1 MVCLWDSSFTW
12 NLTLSSRKT
21 HSKVFTLRSGRGTD
35 GQLGH
40 GNLDRLSTFSK
51 VTGLEGHSICQL
63 ASGNKHTVSLT
74 SKGFVFTFGS
84 NEDGQTGHGIV
95 EGNQNTPKK
104 VTAGCLDSKK
114 VVFIASNYKQT
125 ACITADDETYTWGKG
140 RDGRLGHGDETNLS
154 IPKVVNGLVCKN
166 VKEIVFGVHH
176 TIAKTVDGRLYSF
189 GNGEA
194 GQLGH
199 GNLDSKFTPTAIEYN
214 QLGEENI
221 SKIACGFVHSMALT
235 CEGRLYTWGSGHLGQ
250 LGHGLKMNC
259 CDPTIVDCLI
269 QRKVTHIASLHTHS
283 VALVDL
289 NWY

>member
-1 MVCLWDSSFTW
+1 M
-12 NLTLSSRKT
+12 
-21 HSKVFTLRSGRGTD
+21 
-35 GQLGH
+35 
-40 GNLDRLSTFSK
+40 
-51 VTGLEGHSICQL
+51 
-63 ASGNKHTVSLT
+63 
-74 SKGFVFTFGS
+74 
-84 NEDGQTGHGIV
+84 
-95 EGNQNTPKK
+95 
-104 VTAGCLDSKK
+104 
-114 VVFIASNYKQT
+114 
-125 ACITADDETYTWGKG
+125 
-140 RDGRLGHGDETNLS
+140 
-154 IPKVVNGLVCKN
+154 
-166 VKEIVFGVHH
+166 
-176 TIAKTVDGRLYSF
+176 DGRLYSF

-289 NWY
+289 N